1 MAFDGSYPREVR
13 EGGVVHRIFVRR
25 ARCRRCHV
33 GEALAPD
40 FLVRRRRDST
50 RSIAAAVLQ
59 HALPDL
65 PRDAQQLY
73 EGVPRRTQRSWRQR
87 FSARA
92 DDLAACLNAF
102 CTSWGAIP
110 PVRAA
115 TPVGRAVEAIGALF
129 RVADRRWSVPPGF
142 VLANVVVGG
151 QLLTS
156 RADLPH
162 PDLPLSLGR
171 SRAP

>member
-1 MAFDGSYPREVR
+1 M
-13 EGGVVHRIFVRR
+13 
-25 ARCRRCHV
+25 
-33 GEALAPD
+33 
-40 FLVRRRRDST
+40 
-50 RSIAAAVLQ
+50 
-59 HALPDL
+59 
-65 PRDAQQLY
+65 
-73 EGVPRRTQRSWRQR
+73 
-87 FSARA
+87 A

-102 CTSWGAIP
+102 CASWGAIP

-129 RVADRRWSVPPGF
+129 RLADRRWSVPPGF